1 MQEER
6 ETLKNRW
13 IDCENG
19 WNYGTFAIYRFRDL
33 ELERSRRVPPLLLP
47 RSGSRNAEVAESWDS
62 IVLSMNVDKTP
73 IDNKVKRVECDPP
86 PSPSPSPVK
95 LGQVLTSKQSDPAI
109 KRCKVGGKACKGA
122 RYEAADP
129 IYRFVLFLIPV
140 ILDGIERFSYLFSFL
155 SKNFFPRRYNDRW
168 KLEAR
173 NGNLYH
179 LYSQYYSYWNYSIG
193 YLSMN
198 RRVNLNHGNVIIS
211 WICCEINYIFKRL
224 FLKGLSSLK
233 TFLNFLFF
241 HI

>member
-1 MQEER
+1 MR
-6 ETLKNRW
+6 T
-13 IDCENG
+13 
-19 WNYGTFAIYRFRDL
+19 NYGTFAIYRFRDL

-62 IVLSMNVDKTP
+62 IVLSMNIDKTP

-140 ILDGIERFSYLFSFL
+140 ILDGIERYLF
-155 SKNFFPRRYNDRW
+155 
-168 KLEAR
+168 
-173 NGNLYH
+173 
-179 LYSQYYSYWNYSIG
+179 
-193 YLSMN
+193 
-198 RRVNLNHGNVIIS
+198 
-211 WICCEINYIFKRL
+211 
-224 FLKGLSSLK
+224 SLK
-233 TFLNFLFF
+233 TFFPVVTMIDGNWKLEMEIYIIYIRNTILIEIIELDIYRCNNLLCNNLLNLL
-241 HI
+241 

>member
-86 PSPSPSPVK
+86 LSPSPSPVK

-140 ILDGIERFSYLFSFL
+140 ILDGIERFSYLFPFL

-179 LYSQYYSYWNYSIG
+179 LYSQYYSY
-193 YLSMN
+193 
-198 RRVNLNHGNVIIS
+198 
-211 WICCEINYIFKRL
+211 
-224 FLKGLSSLK
+224 
-233 TFLNFLFF
+233 
-241 HI
+241 